1 MQSLVDAL
9 NKYINSVR
17 KLWWSLWLIEGPVP
31 YVDEALDVIQK
42 IRVCNPSDI
51 KTFKYAVN
59 LLYSSNLFRSN
70 EKLREQLLI
79 YVKRFAPDN
88 DYIKNEVAKFIE
100 IYAPDKKRVWWTL
113 WLFKIRALSP
123 AEQCVINSF
132 KRHDFDGSLQMRKL
146 KTDPK
151 ILAIADDIHQL
162 SAKVYQDVPKIDQ
175 RISEEILRISDDING
190 LAKIT
195 EIVDSQVPLI
205 LTKLKEEITK
215 INTQL
220 EQVTSNTKK
229 NFLNNPD
236 TNLDN
241 NKVLNKP
248 ASGHKIT
255 ATNLAQ
261 TQTTAQYTQSPTA
274 QTQSPGTTE
283 APRADNVAKLN
294 PNVQRHDEKHN
305 IFEITI
311 KDPKQIHKDSK
322 VVIDRLSKTLFIEG
336 KVFYL
341 SSSTGLQDLKN
352 YLISGRP
359 GLVPVTFN
367 QIVNKLMTETSITKQ
382 VLDALGMKLV

>member
-1 MQSLVDAL
+1 MQSLVNAL

-17 KLWWSLWLIEGPVP
+17 KLWWSLWLLESPVP

-42 IRVCNPSDI
+42 IRICNPTDI

-59 LLYSSNLFRSN
+59 LLYYSNLFRSN
-70 EKLREQLLI
+70 KKLRDELLI
-79 YVKRFAPDN
+79 YIKSFTPAN
-88 DYIKNEVAKFIE
+88 DYAKNEVAKFIE
-100 IYAPDKKRVWWTL
+100 IFAFDKKRVWWTL
-113 WLFKIRALSP
+113 WLFKVRALSP

-132 KRHDFDGSLQMRKL
+132 KREDFEGNLQLRKL

-151 ILAIADDIHQL
+151 ILAIANDIHQL
-162 SAKVYQDVPKIDQ
+162 SAKVYQDIPKIDQ

-205 LTKLKEEITK
+205 LTKLREEVSK
-215 INTQL
+215 INKQL
-220 EQVTSNTKK
+220 EQVTTNTKN
-229 NFLNNPD
+229 NFLHNPEVYKKA
-236 TNLDN
+236 LE
-241 NKVLNKP
+241 NK
-248 ASGHKIT
+248 AGSHKIT

-261 TQTTAQYTQSPTA
+261 TQSKPVDTTKPQSMKSASTEQMQKKSTA
-274 QTQSPGTTE
+274 
-283 APRADNVAKLN
+283 NIAKLN
-294 PNVQRHDEKHN
+294 ANFHKHDENHS

-311 KDPKQIHKDSK
+311 RDPKQIHKDSK
-322 VVIDRLSKTLFIEG
+322 VVIDRLSRTLFIEG

-341 SSSTGLQDLKN
+341 SSNTGLQDLKN

-367 QIVNKLMTETSITKQ
+367 QIVNKFMTETSVTKQ
-382 VLDALGMKLV
+382 LLDELGMKLV